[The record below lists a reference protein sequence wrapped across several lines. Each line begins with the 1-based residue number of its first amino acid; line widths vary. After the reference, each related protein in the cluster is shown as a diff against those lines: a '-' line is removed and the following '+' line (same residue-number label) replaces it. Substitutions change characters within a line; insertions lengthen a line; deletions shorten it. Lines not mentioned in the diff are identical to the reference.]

1 MPGAILA
8 MDDGMRVLALAAVSL
23 VLAACGAAAD
33 DTGELPASSS
43 SAPPATGTSTPD
55 RGTSADP
62 APDAGAATGADAA
75 HAGQDAGH
83 DAAHDAS
90 HDGAPPNPCPALLFP
105 SGAKIQTFQD
115 AATTASYARHLA
127 SGQSA
132 PKCFLDTTN
141 LENPDTGQVY
151 DMSVL
156 VATHFQLSE
165 LVGTE
170 VAQGYGHHV
179 LLSPSAVLSLEK
191 FREAVGVSVSI
202 NSGFRS
208 PLHQE
213 AVCKGLCGNPLGCPG
228 TCANSSRH
236 MWGDAFDLPLEFY
249 TARDEDLACSSGF
262 KFAYLESGTHLHID
276 ENPAYATCVKQ

>member
-1 MPGAILA
+1 MATT
-8 MDDGMRVLALAAVSL
+8 MRALAIAVSTL
-23 VLAACGAAAD
+23 LLAACSAPPG
-33 DTGELPASSS
+33 DTGEPASPASG
-43 SAPPATGTSTPD
+43 APTPATTERGPGTLPSTD
-55 RGTSADP
+55 AGTPSA
-62 APDAGAATGADAA
+62 DAGALRPDA
-75 HAGQDAGH
+75 AGH
-83 DAAHDAS
+83 DAAHDGAA
-90 HDGAPPNPCPALLFP
+90 HDGAANSCPALLFP
-105 SGAKIQTFQD
+105 SGAKIQTFED
-115 AATTASYARHLA
+115 AATTESYGRHLA

-132 PKCFLDTTN
+132 PRCFLDTTM
-141 LENPDTGQVY
+141 LLNPDSGQVY
-151 DMSVL
+151 DMTVL
-156 VATHFQLSE
+156 VAAHFQLTE

-179 LLSPSAVLSLEK
+179 LLAPSAVESLEK
-191 FREAVGVSVSI
+191 FREAVATSVAV

-213 AVCKGLCGNPLGCPG
+213 AVCNDLCGNPLGCPG

-249 TARDEDLACSSGF
+249 TARDEDLACASGF